1 VALAIGMKYGRTSPE
16 EDPKPVWNIVDKYV
30 AQFEDRF
37 GSVNCR
43 QLTGLDLETEEGLKK
58 YFEKVHDYARVERL
72 KFAVEKALE
81 ILLE

>member
-1 VALAIGMKYGRTSPE
+1 VALAAGMKYGRTSPE
-16 EDPKPVWNIVDKYV
+16 ENPKSVWNIVDKYV

-43 QLTGLDLETEEGLKK
+43 QLTGLNLKTEEWLKK
-58 YFEKVHDYARVERL
+58 YFGKIHFYACIERL
-72 KFAVEKALE
+72 KVAVENALE

>member
-1 VALAIGMKYGRTSPE
+1 MKYGRTSPE